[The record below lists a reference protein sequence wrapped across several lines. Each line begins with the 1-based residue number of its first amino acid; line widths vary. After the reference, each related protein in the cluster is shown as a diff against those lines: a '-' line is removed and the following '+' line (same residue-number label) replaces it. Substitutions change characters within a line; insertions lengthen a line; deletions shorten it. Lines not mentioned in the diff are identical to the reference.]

1 MKIVFVYPGNES
13 IGIEILSAV
22 LKQNGHE
29 TNLAFDPMVFGD
41 AYLASRRLG
50 KLFDCEARV
59 VEQVVVS
66 EPDLVAFSVTTDYY
80 QWASRLAREIKARC
94 DVPIVFG
101 GMHPTS
107 VPEQVIENDSV
118 DVLCIGEGEGAL
130 LDLVN
135 QIERCGTHRVD
146 APIPNMWIRSGPDVL
161 KGDIRP
167 LVEDLDGLPFADKS
181 LFYREVPVFRKHYTI
196 MMSRGCPFSCTF
208 CCNSLLKTLSR
219 GKGTHLRWR
228 SVRNVI
234 EELAQAKRRW
244 NYRTVAF
251 YDDVFTFNK
260 KWAREFLPLYR
271 KEIGRPFACVEHP
284 RMIDEEIVGLLKEAG
299 CVNIQLG
306 VQSLN
311 EKTRKEVL
319 GRSETNEEIRESLRL
334 IKRYGI
340 GVTVDHIAEIPRE
353 TEEDQIEAALFY
365 NETRPTVIN
374 FFWLSYYPKTEICK
388 FREAGSRPDSGSGSL
403 LIRDRK
409 TKRGNPFA
417 PFESFLNLLP
427 LMPRWLVRF
436 FLTGRRHRFFSRF
449 PTTFAVILPRLVSVL
464 LHKDIRSRAHV
475 SRVVHLFK
483 YALRRTPPRNSDGKR
498 KGAVDGDSRG

>member
-13 IGIEILSAV
+13 IGLEILSAV
-22 LKQNGHE
+22 LNQHGHE
-29 TNLAFDPMVFGD
+29 TKLAFDPMVFGD

-50 KLFDCEARV
+50 KLFDYEARV
-59 VEQVVVS
+59 VEQVAAS
-66 EPDLVAFSVTTDYY
+66 EPDIVAFSVTTDYY
-80 QWASRLAREIKARC
+80 EWASRLAREIKARC
-94 DVPIVFG
+94 NVPIVFG

-107 VPEQVIENDSV
+107 VPKQVIENDSV
-118 DVLCIGEGEGAL
+118 DVLCIGEGEEAL

-135 QIERCGTHRVD
+135 QIERRGTYRVE
-146 APIPNMWIRSGPDVL
+146 APIPNLWIKSGSDVV

-167 LVEDLDGLPFADKS
+167 LAEDLDRLPFADKS
-181 LFYREVPVFRKHYTI
+181 LFYGEVPVFRKHYTI

-208 CCNSLLKTLSR
+208 CCNSLLKKLSR

-228 SVRNVI
+228 SVGNVI

-260 KWAREFLPLYR
+260 KWARGFLPLYR
-271 KEIGRPFACVEHP
+271 KEIGRPFACIEHP
-284 RMIDEEIVGLLKEAG
+284 RMIDEEIVELLKEAG

-319 GRSETNEEIRESLRL
+319 GRAETNEEIRESLGL
-334 IKRYGI
+334 IKRCGI
-340 GVTVDHIAEIPRE
+340 GVTVDHIAEIPGE
-353 TEEDQIEAALFY
+353 TEEDQIEAARFY

-374 FFWLSYYPKTEICK
+374 YFWLSYYPETEICK
-388 FREAGSRPDSGSGSL
+388 FREADPQPDSGSGSL

-409 TKRGNPFA
+409 SKRGNPFA
-417 PFESFLNLLP
+417 PFEPFLNLLP

-436 FLTGRRHRFFSRF
+436 LLAGRRYRFLSRF
-449 PTTFAVILPRLVSVL
+449 PTTVAVILPRLVSIVF
-464 LHKDIRSRAHV
+464 HKDIRSRAHV
-475 SRVVHLFK
+475 ARVVHLFA
-483 YALRRTPPRNSDGKR
+483 YALKRISPRNERAKSN
-498 KGAVDGDSRG
+498 GDSS